1 MKCHY
6 CNEFGHFIRECLKR
20 IEDEKNARHFSG
32 MNADYFAD
40 KVYSDDYAETYD
52 EEVFVT
58 LNN

>member
-1 MKCHY
+1 MRCHY

-20 IEDEKNARHFSG
+20 IQDEKRCFSS

-40 KVYSDDYAETYD
+40 KVYSDDYDETYD
-52 EEVFVT
+52 KEVFVT

>member
-1 MKCHY
+1 
-6 CNEFGHFIRECLKR
+6 
-20 IEDEKNARHFSG
+20 

-40 KVYSDDYAETYD
+40 KVYSDDYDETYD